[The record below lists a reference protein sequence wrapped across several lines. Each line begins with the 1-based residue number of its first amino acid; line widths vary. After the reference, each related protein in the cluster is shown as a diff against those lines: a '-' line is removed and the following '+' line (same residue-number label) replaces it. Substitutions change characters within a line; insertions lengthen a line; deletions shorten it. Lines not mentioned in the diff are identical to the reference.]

1 MKKRIFSRVLALIMA
16 LSLLSTTAFAAV
28 ELTTD
33 YIDTDTGALLGY
45 DVEGSES
52 KAYDYYLSGDFTL
65 DKTLVISDGIDANID
80 LNGHKLQLNEK
91 VTTKDNYDEGYDSYI
106 FWRGGKSGPVIKVT
120 GEDTSLTIMDKV
132 MEEGAEARGE
142 ETGIITGSNAGGIAV
157 NNGGEFTL
165 SGGKVTQNVGRG
177 VNVDNAT
184 FNMTGGIICDN
195 QQNATGGVGVSN
207 GGTFNMSGGEI
218 THNWSGTVG
227 GGVSV
232 TTGATLNMTGGE
244 ITDNRA
250 GRYGGGVFVSDG
262 TFNLSDGEISG
273 NKAVGKRPSG
283 GHLVDEDS
291 SGGGVYVRYDGTVN
305 MTGGKITQ
313 NTSFVSG
320 GGVGV
325 DQAKGAGGNFQM
337 SGGEI
342 TENEAQSGTV
352 MAVRMGS
359 YTSNGYTISVDEEG
373 NVTITDAEGNHLDV
387 VYDHNGDPIHA
398 GKLPEGT
405 TSLDFNRVLS
415 LYVPST
421 DNEQPDDPVTPGN
434 EDIPMV
440 DGFAAAPA
448 DATTIEDEEIPLA
461 GLVTL
466 AELLEAL
473 RQYEGIEDMELPEDF
488 QWADHDYAQAIYWAL
503 DEALVIDTEDD
514 PLDPDELVTVAILRE
529 VLESFAEYKGLT
541 DFVVTV
547 EGEDDMIVM
556 DLGERLTVF
565 YGELEAALA
574 AKA

>member
-325 DQAKGAGGNFQM
+325 
-337 SGGEI
+337 
-342 TENEAQSGTV
+342 
-352 MAVRMGS
+352 
-359 YTSNGYTISVDEEG
+359 
-373 NVTITDAEGNHLDV
+373 
-387 VYDHNGDPIHA
+387 
-398 GKLPEGT
+398 
-405 TSLDFNRVLS
+405 
-415 LYVPST
+415 
-421 DNEQPDDPVTPGN
+421 
-434 EDIPMV
+434 
-440 DGFAAAPA
+440 AAAPA

-461 GLVTL
+461 GLIST

-473 RQYEGIEDMELPEDF
+473 RQYEGIEDVELPEDF